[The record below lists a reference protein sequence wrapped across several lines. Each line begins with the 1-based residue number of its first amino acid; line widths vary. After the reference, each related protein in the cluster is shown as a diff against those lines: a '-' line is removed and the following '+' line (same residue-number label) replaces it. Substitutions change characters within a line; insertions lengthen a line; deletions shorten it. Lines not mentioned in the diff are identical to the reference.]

1 MPATGARRKIGRNAC
16 ATACSPGSATPAA
29 LSATR
34 ATMPEPALRRAY
46 ALPYHFLNGRV
57 RAGVILPKLVMFA
70 LVDLL
75 TVRRCDGPDGPSAA
89 FAALPCAAAQKALA
103 GRGGACG
110 AAGGTCVVTHDG
122 YYLLSYAAV
131 GLGAGLYA
139 WLART
144 LPRLEALPLDAWRA
158 KSRTH

>member
-1 MPATGARRKIGRNAC
+1 MRYGLLPWQRHPCRAQRHARDMPQ
-16 ATACSPGSATPAA
+16 
-29 LSATR
+29 
-34 ATMPEPALRRAY
+34 PALRRAY

>member
-1 MPATGARRKIGRNAC
+1 M
-16 ATACSPGSATPAA
+16 
-29 LSATR
+29 
-34 ATMPEPALRRAY
+34 
-46 ALPYHFLNGRV
+46 
-57 RAGVILPKLVMFA
+57 ILPKLLMIA

-89 FAALPCAAAQKALA
+89 FAALPCPAAQKTLA
-103 GRGGACG
+103 GAGGACA

-131 GLGAGLYA
+131 ALGCGLYV

-144 LPRLEALPLDAWRA
+144 LPRLEALPVEAWRA
-158 KSRTH
+158 KSRTQ